1 MEIKTDLVAV
11 VVRETRVLGL
21 TDKGYG
27 YFGAIKLP

>member
-11 VVRETRVLGL
+11 VVRETRELGL

-27 YFGAIKLP
+27 YFGVIKLP